1 MVTSEVCTLS
11 FAAYKVKRECL
22 INDLIND
29 LRYMT
34 FTLLELIICNKEKK
48 LMKQNHGVEIIF
60 NIKL

>member
-11 FAAYKVKRECL
+11 FAAYKVKRKCL

-34 FTLLELIICNKEKK
+34 FTLLELIICNKEKIDETK
-48 LMKQNHGVEIIF
+48 SWR
-60 NIKL
+60 